1 MVSVELDTVR
11 FTLKRVVS
19 GRVVVLVR
27 VHQRHTVRSTHI
39 HASATLV
46 FAKLNTIIINFPDLD
61 QTHLTS
67 FDAAAESGLKFC
79 LRFLFIF
86 LN

>member
-1 MVSVELDTVR
+1 
-11 FTLKRVVS
+11 
-19 GRVVVLVR
+19 
-27 VHQRHTVRSTHI
+27 
-39 HASATLV
+39 LV

-79 LRFLFIF
+79 LRFLFIIF
-86 LN
+86 KLTIFVRPIISTPTGSSGTV